1 MDDQRQ
7 LNEPAR
13 EEKYR
18 KLCGILEEMGEVI
31 IAFSAGVDSTF
42 LLSVA
47 NDVLGKSVL
56 AVTAVSP
63 TYTAEEREK
72 AAEIVESLNVRHRFI
87 SSEELSN
94 PEFARNPPERCFHC
108 KTELFTKLRRIAD
121 ADNVAFVLD
130 ASNADDCSDYRPGR
144 MAAKKLGVRS
154 PLVEAGMTKQD
165 IRHLSRRRGLP
176 TWDAPASA
184 CLASR
189 FPYGEAITVEKLNRV
204 ELAESFLRRLGFL
217 GVRVRSHGDM
227 ARIEV
232 DQESISEIATSD
244 LCRQI
249 SARLKEIGFA
259 YVTIDLDGYRTG
271 SMNEMLARATA
282 GNRSMSETTDNV
294 QP

>member
-1 MDDQRQ
+1 MDDQRE
-7 LNEPAR
+7 LAEPAG
-13 EEKYR
+13 EDKYR
-18 KLCGILEEMGEVI
+18 KLCGILEEMGEVVL
-31 IAFSAGVDSTF
+31 AFSAGVDSTF

-47 NDVLGKSVL
+47 REVLGKRVL

-72 AAEIVESLNVRHRFI
+72 AAEIVESLDARHRFI

-108 KTELFTKLRRIAD
+108 KTELFTRLRRIAD
-121 ADNVAFVLD
+121 AENVSFVLD
-130 ASNADDCSDYRPGR
+130 ASNVDDCSDYRPGR
-144 MAAKKLGVRS
+144 TAAQKLGVRS

-176 TWDAPASA
+176 TWDAPAGA

-189 FPYGEAITVEKLNRV
+189 FPYGEAITIEKLNRV
-204 ELAESFLRRLGFL
+204 ELSESYLRRCGFPE
-217 GVRVRSHGDM
+217 VRVRSHGDM

-232 DQESISEIATSD
+232 DRESISKIVASD
-244 LCRQI
+244 LRRQV

-259 YVTIDLDGYRTG
+259 YVTLDLDGYRTG
-271 SMNEMLARATA
+271 SMNEMLARSTA
-282 GNRSMSETTDNV
+282 GDRSTSL
-294 QP
+294 